1 MDFNINNNQGNGNN
15 LDINNSFENEINT
28 LKNNGF
34 VPKVNTYKNEATGV
48 TTVAIGLSQEGTDEN
63 FILVKDN
70 WNDNKWDMSI
80 LNDVG
85 GTPNDQA
92 LNFDTSLWLATHG
105 LGKTNPNQ
113 VCIEGLTIEEVL
125 KLCEE

>member
-1 MDFNINNNQGNGNN
+1 MDFNINNNQENSNN
-15 LDINNSFENEINT
+15 IDINNAFANEINT

-48 TTVAIGLSQEGTDEN
+48 TTVAIGLSQEGIEGN
-63 FILVKDN
+63 YILVKDK

-80 LNDVG
+80 LNDEN
-85 GTPNDQA
+85 GTQSNSA
-92 LNFDTSLWLATHG
+92 LNLDTSLWLATHG

-113 VCIEGLTIEEVL
+113 ICIEGLTIDEVL

>member
-1 MDFNINNNQGNGNN
+1 MEFNLNNNQGNSNN
-15 LDINNSFENEINT
+15 FDVDNAFAKEINT

-48 TTVAIGLSQEGTDEN
+48 TTVAIGLSQEGIDGN
-63 FILVKDN
+63 YILVKDK

-80 LNDVG
+80 LDEG
-85 GTPNDQA
+85 KGTQNGA
-92 LNFDTSLWLATHG
+92 SLNFDTSLWLATHG

-113 VCIEGLTIEEVL
+113 ICIEGLTIEEVL
-125 KLCEE
+125 KLWEE